1 MGLNTTGLRLDQA
14 PPLAVPAAFF
24 MGAPPFALAAGLWL
38 AVAGE
43 DLLVSRWLPQTLALV
58 HLIALGFLSQV
69 LCGALL
75 QLPPV
80 LAGAP
85 VPRVAVFGPLSQAL
99 LVGGT
104 LLLCAGLGWGQGVAL
119 VLGAGAAAA
128 GLALLGG
135 AVMVALVRGRGGGDT
150 RLALGLGLCA
160 LAVTAVLGLVLA
172 AGLRG
177 WVRFPG
183 LAGWVDLHL
192 GWGLLGWA
200 GLIIMGVGY
209 QVVPMFHVTPHY
221 PGWLRATAVPSAAAG
236 LVAALALTAA
246 GYADLAP
253 WGLGLAAALFCVFAV
268 LTLDRQRRRER
279 PILDATLLHW
289 RAAMVSGL
297 AAALLWP
304 LGARPE
310 TLGVLLLVGVGVGLP
325 SGMLFKILPFLSWF
339 HLQHRQLAARRF
351 DVRVP
356 HMQVFIPDG
365 RARIQFVLHLIALA
379 LLTAAT
385 LFPGAGLARPAG
397 VALAVAAGYLGFLLG
412 VCRWRYAS
420 VARWL

>member
-1 MGLNTTGLRLDQA
+1 VALNTAGLRLDQA

-24 MGAPPFALAAGLWL
+24 LGAPPFALAAGLWL

-43 DLLVSRWLPQTLALV
+43 TLLLSRWLPQTFALV

-85 VPRVAVFGPLSQAL
+85 VPRVVVVGRVSQGL
-99 LVGGT
+99 LVVGT
-104 LLLCAGLGWGQGVAL
+104 LLLCAGLGWGWGLAL
-119 VLGAGAAAA
+119 ALGAVAAAA

-135 AVMVALVRGRGGGDT
+135 AVMVALVRGRGAGDT
-150 RLALGLGLCA
+150 RLGLGLGLGA
-160 LAVTAVLGLVLA
+160 LTVTVMLGLALV

-177 WVRFPG
+177 WLRLPG
-183 LAGWVDLHL
+183 LPGWVDLHL
-192 GWGLLGWA
+192 GWGLLGFA

-221 PGWLRATAVPSAAAG
+221 PGWLRAGAVPVAAIG
-236 LVAALALTAA
+236 LVAALVVTVA
-246 GYADLAP
+246 GYPHLAP
-253 WGLGLAAALFCVFAV
+253 WGLGLAAAVFAVFAV

-289 RAAMVSGL
+289 RAAMVAAL

-304 LGARPE
+304 LGARAE

-365 RARIQFVLHLIALA
+365 QARVQFGLHLTALT
-379 LLTAAT
+379 LLLGAT
-385 LFPGAGLARPAG
+385 LFPGAGLTRLAG
-397 VALAVAAGYLGFLLG
+397 VALAAAAGYLGFLLIQ
-412 VCRWRYAS
+412 CRRRYAS
-420 VARWL
+420 VARSL